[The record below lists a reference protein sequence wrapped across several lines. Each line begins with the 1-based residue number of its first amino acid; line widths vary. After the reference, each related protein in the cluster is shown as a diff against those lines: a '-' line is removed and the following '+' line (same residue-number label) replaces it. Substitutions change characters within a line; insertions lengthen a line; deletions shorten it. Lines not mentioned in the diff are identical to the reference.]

1 MDALIQFPN
10 FTNKELDYLACQIA
24 ERLKEKREYLSER
37 EAFDRFGAG
46 NVRRWVADR
55 MIEPH
60 KRPRKTEYEAKRLYE
75 LAARRQDY
83 HRMTI

>member
-10 FTNKELDYLACQIA
+10 FTNKELDYLAYQIA

-37 EAFDRFGAG
+37 EAIDRFGAG

-55 MIEPH
+55 LITPH

-75 LAARRQDY
+75 LAARKQDY